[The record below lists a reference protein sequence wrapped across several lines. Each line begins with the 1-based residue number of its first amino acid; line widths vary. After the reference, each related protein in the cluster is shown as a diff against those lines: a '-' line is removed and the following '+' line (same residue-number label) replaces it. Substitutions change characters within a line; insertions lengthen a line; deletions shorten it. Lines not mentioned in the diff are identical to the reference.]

1 MELSTLKDGNLSF
14 CCCVAGKNRSSVNN
28 CLIAAKSPVNKTH
41 DKIIASYSKMQEAH
55 LYAKFKGEIYTPY
68 IGISLVRSS
77 GCFYKGNYFYDF
89 FWWWWV
95 DFFFLLLVEGG
106 GLK

>member
-1 MELSTLKDGNLSF
+1 VELSTLKDGNLFLLPKKIGLQS
-14 CCCVAGKNRSSVNN
+14 
-28 CLIAAKSPVNKTH
+28 LSP
-41 DKIIASYSKMQEAH
+41 SYSKMQEAH

-77 GCFYKGNYFYDF
+77 GRFYKGNYFSGF
-89 FWWWWV
+89 FSGGSGVLSKVNWWWWV
-95 DFFFLLLVEGG
+95 EIFFFFYWWGV

>member
-14 CCCVAGKNRSSVNN
+14 CCHVAGKNS